1 MSKAV
6 IVFTSADR
14 TTTTNSAAFTVPH
27 NSDSNGIWLVL
38 DVTAASGTSPT
49 LNCKLQKGVHGV
61 LGSGDNKWVDVT
73 DAAWGEQTTTG
84 TNELIVFPGIAQTDN
99 VSVSDCFPPETMWRV
114 VATIAGTEPSF
125 TFTIG
130 GYYV

>member
-6 IVFTSADR
+6 TVFTSAAR
-14 TTTTNSAAFTVPH
+14 TSTTNSAGFTVPH

-38 DVTAASGTSPT
+38 DITAAAGTSPT
-49 LNCKLQKGVHGV
+49 LNCKLQKGVHSV
-61 LGSGDNKWVDVT
+61 LGSGDSKWVDVQG
-73 DAAWGEQTTTG
+73 AAWAEKTTTG
-84 TNELIVFPGIAQTDN
+84 TSELIVFPGIAETDN
-99 VSVSDCFPPETMWRV
+99 VSVSDCLPPESTWRI
-114 VATIAGTEPSF
+114 VATIAGTSPSF